1 MCFGIDISEWIFCFS
16 DLFFSKTSFAYEMS
30 PILLEPLKIVKCNFG
45 ISKKGRGIGR
55 KNVKVQ
61 KETPEVLVLEDLI

>member
-1 MCFGIDISEWIFCFS
+1 
-16 DLFFSKTSFAYEMS
+16 MS